1 MPHEGHY
8 CCLLVGFSFPLSRGR
23 SEEGSGGEG
32 ILLDPMLWLSNEL
45 SIDFQKG
52 GATRHEEIYR
62 LRHFVQRF

>member
-1 MPHEGHY
+1 M
-8 CCLLVGFSFPLSRGR
+8 
-23 SEEGSGGEG
+23 EGSGGES

-45 SIDFQKG
+45 WIDFQKG